1 MRKLAL
7 NAPWTVIIAVYLAVV
22 FGAVDALAEDDLGSS
37 SRWGVSTSQSG
48 SRVEVE
54 AAIWGAKHNV
64 SAVAPPRVSNDL
76 LPGQPPEPAPSSVR
90 PWRLPF
96 AYPSGPAS
104 GGVDPGVVVEVGTRV
119 AAGVEVPGARFVMQP
134 DPGRNEWNG
143 LPVGFPVWLHVEHP
157 APIRVQVSDSG
168 VVVDLRAYPVAAVFD
183 TGDGQRYR
191 CVATTV
197 RRLDED
203 PRVKSPTCHHRFLE
217 KGEYVISAWV
227 EWRVDW
233 SALGQS
239 GSLRLVSE
247 PDRYGLTVIELR
259 SVVVR

>member
-1 MRKLAL
+1 MFARLMTFFL
-7 NAPWTVIIAVYLAVV
+7 
-22 FGAVDALAEDDLGSS
+22 FGVLLFWCCPLPSAFADDGLGWGNDKQVRAEANGNY
-37 SRWGVSTSQSG
+37 GT
-48 SRVEVE
+48 VE
-54 AAIWGAKHNV
+54 ASVYKPAT
-64 SAVAPPRVSNDL
+64 
-76 LPGQPPEPAPSSVR
+76 QEPAVPGPPSRDVVSVGLPTTSPVSVR
-90 PWRLPF
+90 PRRLPF
-96 AYPSGPAS
+96 AYPSGPAT
-104 GGVDPGVVVEVGTRV
+104 GGVDPGVVAEVGTRV

-157 APIRVQVSDSG
+157 APIGVQVSDSG

-203 PRVKSPTCHHRFLE
+203 PRVKSPTCNHRFLE

>member
-1 MRKLAL
+1 MQPSVKITQL
-7 NAPWTVIIAVYLAVV
+7 
-22 FGAVDALAEDDLGSS
+22 GACVAILLTSFAGNALAEESDGF
-37 SRWGVSTSQSG
+37 SRAFQD
-48 SRVEVE
+48 
-54 AAIWGAKHNV
+54 V
-64 SAVAPPRVSNDL
+64 SANAEGNRAVVIAGQHKSTVRQPALPYDEPQVGPPSRYK
-76 LPGQPPEPAPSSVR
+76 PSF
-90 PWRLPF
+90 LPF
-96 AYPSGPAS
+96 HTPSPMPAGLNADQVAS
-104 GGVDPGVVVEVGTRV
+104 VGTRV

-203 PRVKSPTCHHRFLE
+203 PKVKSPTCHHTYLE